1 MKASKKRG
9 FTIIELVI
17 VIAVIAILAAVLIP
31 TFANII
37 QKANVANDV
46 ALARNMN
53 TILIADEATNGR
65 STDMYDV
72 LIALEQGG
80 FKLENL
86 NPRADGNVFAWDKA
100 NNQIVYLEKGSAKPI
115 FQAKEI
121 GANKGDL
128 YITTRKAE
136 VFADYPGYSYY
147 FASDIKGDITLKGGS
162 CLDTGEFALDGNVYV
177 QTENDVEIH
186 GTIKDTITVDSP
198 SGKITNYS
206 VVGKK
211 VVIKNTAA
219 TSYHER
225 GHVAAMEIQNSL
237 TGKVVL
243 ENDAYVE
250 TLTNNNDKT
259 KGTVESKGYV
269 KAVDDN
275 SSDKTSV
282 TATQSGYVL
291 EIGTYDQLVNFRNK
305 VNAGASYSG
314 MTVKLTADIDIS
326 ERAWTPIGAA
336 YRDKVIAEKEKAKVF
351 QGTFDGQ
358 GHTITGLTN
367 TGFKISS
374 VFKGSNSTTPAGYS
388 EYVFGLFGSVY
399 NATIKDIVMA
409 KVNIDL
415 ACDEKEKVVGDSVG
429 AIVGFAAGDSNGVTI
444 NNCKVLS
451 GSVVGY
457 DAVAGIVGRSYSA
470 NTTISNC
477 ENAATVTAIRRASG
491 ILGFAS
497 LQKGATSVAITSCKN
512 SGNVKQTGTPT
523 TDPAGKGTEG
533 NYGYYMVAGLAIYQ
547 RGTSS
552 EKVIDI
558 KDSSNKGTVTLTVP
572 AGENKNKSNTVWYY

>member
-147 FASDIKGDITLKGGS
+147 FASDISGDITLDEGS
-162 CLDTGEFALDGNVYV
+162 CLDTGEFALNGNVSV
-177 QTENDVEIH
+177 VTKNDVEIH
-186 GTIKDTITVDSP
+186 GTINGTITVNSTN
-198 SGKITNYS
+198 GKITNYS
-206 VVGKK
+206 VVNN
-211 VVIKNTAA
+211 VVIVNTAS

-250 TLTNNNDKT
+250 KLTNNKT
-259 KGTVESKGYV
+259 NGTVENNGFV
-269 KAVDDN
+269 KEVAGTD
-275 SSDKTSV
+275 TSV
-282 TATQSGYVL
+282 PATGSEYVL

-326 ERAWTPIGAA
+326 ERAWTPIGAV
-336 YRDKVIAEKEKAKVF
+336 YRRDINAKSSVF

-358 GHTITGLTN
+358 GHKITGLTN

-374 VFKGSNSTTPAGYS
+374 VFSGGNDTTPEGYK

-409 KVNIDL
+409 NVNIDL

-429 AIVGFAAGDSNGVTI
+429 AIVGFAAGNKETGVTI
-444 NNCKVLS
+444 ENCEVLS
-451 GSVVGY
+451 GSIVGY
-457 DAVAGIVGRSYSA
+457 DAVAGIVGRSYSGKI
-470 NTTISNC
+470 TIENC
-477 ENAATVTAIRRASG
+477 KNAATVSAIRRACG
-491 ILGFAS
+491 ILGYTN
-497 LQKGATSVAITSCKN
+497 TSYIKDGGSAAIKNCTN
-512 SGNVKQTGTPT
+512 SGNVKQTCTPD
-523 TDPAGKGTEG
+523 TDPAGKE
-533 NYGYYMVAGLAIYQ
+533 NLSYYQVAGLAICGGKDSVEITITGSVNN
-547 RGTSS
+547 GTITLTANGKQNATVLYS
-552 EKVIDI
+552 EK
-558 KDSSNKGTVTLTVP
+558 K
-572 AGENKNKSNTVWYY
+572 

>member
-147 FASDIKGDITLKGGS
+147 FASDISGNITLDEGS
-162 CLDTGEFALDGNVYV
+162 CLDTGEFALNGDVSVKTNK
-177 QTENDVEIH
+177 DVEIQ
-186 GTIKDTITVDSP
+186 GTINGTITVDSA

-206 VVGKK
+206 VVEN
-211 VVIKNTAA
+211 VVIVNTAS

-225 GHVAAMEIQNSL
+225 GHVGAMEIKDSL
-237 TGKVVL
+237 KGKVVL

-250 TLTNNNDKT
+250 KLTNNKT
-259 KGTVESKGYV
+259 NGTVESTGYV
-269 KAVDDN
+269 KAVEGKD
-275 SSDKTSV
+275 TSV

-336 YRDKVIAEKEKAKVF
+336 YRDKINADAKVF

-358 GHTITGLTN
+358 KHKITGLTN

-399 NATIKDIVMA
+399 NATIKNIVMA
-409 KVNIDL
+409 NVNIDL

-429 AIVGFAAGDSNGVTI
+429 AIVGFAAGDNNGVTI
-444 NNCKVLS
+444 DNCKVLS
-451 GSVVGY
+451 GSIVGY
-457 DAVAGIVGRSYSA
+457 DAVAGIIGRTYSA
-470 NTTISNC
+470 NTTINKC

-497 LQKGATSVAITSCKN
+497 LPKGATSVAITDCKN

-523 TDPAGKGTEG
+523 TDPAGKGQEG

-547 RGTSS
+547 RTNSS
-552 EKVIDI
+552 DKVITI
-558 KDSSNKGTVTLTVP
+558 TGSTNTGTVTLTVP
-572 AGENKNKSNTVWYY
+572 AGEGKNKSDTVWYY

>member
-282 TATQSGYVL
+282 TATTGTGYAL

-314 MTVKLTADIDIS
+314 MTVNLTADIDIS

-336 YRDKVIAEKEKAKVF
+336 YRDKEGPNAIGPNAKVF

-358 GHTITGLTN
+358 KHKITGLTN

-399 NATIKDIVMA
+399 NATIKNIEMA
-409 KVNIDL
+409 NVNIDL
-415 ACDEKEKVVGDSVG
+415 GCDEKEKVVGDSVG
-429 AIVGFAAGDSNGVTI
+429 AIVGYAAGDERTGVTI
-444 NNCKVLS
+444 DSCKVLS
-451 GSVVGY
+451 GSIVGY
-457 DAVAGIVGRSYSA
+457 DAVAGIIGRTYSA
-470 NTTISNC
+470 KTTINKC
-477 ENAATVTAIRRASG
+477 ENAATVTAIRRACG

-497 LQKGATSVAITSCKN
+497 FPEANIVAITDCKN

-523 TDPAGKGTEG
+523 TDPAGKRAEG
-533 NYGYYMVAGLAIYQ
+533 DYGYYKVAGLAIYQ
-547 RGTSS
+547 AKS
-552 EKVIDI
+552 KIIDTTG
-558 KDSSNKGTVTLTVP
+558 SSNTGTVTLTVP
-572 AGENKNKSNTVWYY
+572 EEGKNKSDKVLYY

>member
-100 NNQIVYLEKGSAKPI
+100 NNQIVYLDKKNPDKPI

-121 GANKGDL
+121 GNNKGDL

-186 GTIKDTITVDSP
+186 GTIKDTITVDSA

-225 GHVAAMEIQNSL
+225 GHVAAMEIQNTL

-250 TLTNNNDKT
+250 TLTNNRT
-259 KGTVESKGYV
+259 SGTVESKGYV
-269 KAVDDN
+269 KAVDN
-275 SSDKTSV
+275 ASSDKTSV
-282 TATQSGYVL
+282 TATQTGYVL

-336 YRDKVIAEKEKAKVF
+336 YRNKIGADSSVF

-358 GHTITGLTN
+358 GHKITGLTN

-374 VFKGSNSTTPAGYS
+374 VFSGGNDTTPEGYK

-409 KVNIDL
+409 NVNIDL

-429 AIVGFAAGDSNGVTI
+429 AIVGFAAGNKETGVTI
-444 NNCKVLS
+444 ENCEVHS
-451 GSVVGY
+451 GSIVGY
-457 DAVAGIVGRSYSA
+457 DAVAGIVGRSYSGKI
-470 NTTISNC
+470 TIENC
-477 ENAATVTAIRRASG
+477 KNAATVSAIRRACG
-491 ILGFAS
+491 ILGYTN
-497 LQKGATSVAITSCKN
+497 TSYIKDGGSAAIKNCTN
-512 SGNVKQTGTPT
+512 SGNVKQTCTPD
-523 TDPAGKGTEG
+523 TDPAGKE
-533 NYGYYMVAGLAIYQ
+533 NLSYYQVAGLAICGGGDSVKITITGSVNN
-547 RGTSS
+547 GTITLTANGKQNATVLYS
-552 EKVIDI
+552 EK
-558 KDSSNKGTVTLTVP
+558 K
-572 AGENKNKSNTVWYY
+572 

>member
-100 NNQIVYLEKGSAKPI
+100 NNQIVYLEKGSTKPI

-121 GANKGDL
+121 GNNKGDL

-147 FASDIKGDITLKGGS
+147 FASDISGNITLDEGS
-162 CLDTGEFALDGNVYV
+162 CLDTGEFALNGNVSV
-177 QTENDVEIH
+177 VTKKDVEIH
-186 GTIKDTITVDSP
+186 GTINGTITVDSA

-206 VVGKK
+206 VVNN
-211 VVIKNTAA
+211 VVIVNTAS

-250 TLTNNNDKT
+250 KLTNNKT
-259 KGTVESKGYV
+259 NGTVENNGFV
-269 KAVDDN
+269 KEVAGTD
-275 SSDKTSV
+275 TSV
-282 TATQSGYVL
+282 PATGSEYVL

-314 MTVKLTADIDIS
+314 MTVNLTADIDIS

-336 YRDKVIAEKEKAKVF
+336 YRDKIDANAKVF

-358 GHTITGLTN
+358 HHTITGLTN

-374 VFKGSNSTTPAGYS
+374 VYSGRNDTTPHEYK

-399 NATIKDIVMA
+399 NATIKNIVMA
-409 KVNIDL
+409 NVNVDL

-429 AIVGFAAGDSNGVTI
+429 AIVGYAAGDEKTGVTI
-444 NNCKVLS
+444 DRCKVLS
-451 GSVVGY
+451 GSIVGY
-457 DAVAGIVGRSYSA
+457 DAVAGIVGRSYSVKI
-470 NTTISNC
+470 TISNC

-491 ILGFAS
+491 ILGFIS
-497 LQKGATSVAITSCKN
+497 KDTIDVKEVSITNCNN

-523 TDPAGKGTEG
+523 TDPADKTQKG
-533 NYGYYMVAGLAIYQ
+533 YGYYMVAGLAICVK
-547 RGTSS
+547 GTPTL
-552 EKVIDI
+552 KIDI
-558 KDSSNKGTVTLTVP
+558 AGSLNRGTVTLTVEKN
-572 AGENKNKSNTVWYY
+572 ENKSDLFLHIQ

>member
-100 NNQIVYLEKGSAKPI
+100 NNQIVYLEKGSTKPI

-147 FASDIKGDITLKGGS
+147 FASDISGNITLDEGS
-162 CLDTGEFALDGNVYV
+162 CLDTGEFALNGNVSV
-177 QTENDVEIH
+177 KTNKDVEIQ
-186 GTIKDTITVDSP
+186 GTINGTITVDSAN
-198 SGKITNYS
+198 GKITNYS
-206 VVGKK
+206 VVKN
-211 VVIKNTAA
+211 VVIVNTAV

-225 GHVAAMEIQNSL
+225 GHVEAMEIKDSL
-237 TGKVVL
+237 KGKVVL

-250 TLTNNNDKT
+250 KLTNNKT
-259 KGTVESKGYV
+259 TNGTVESTGYV
-269 KAVDDN
+269 KAVEGKD
-275 SSDKTSV
+275 TSV

-358 GHTITGLTN
+358 NHKITGLTN
-367 TGFKISS
+367 IGFKISS

-399 NATIKDIVMA
+399 NATIKNIVMA
-409 KVNIDL
+409 NVNIDL

-444 NNCKVLS
+444 DNCKVLS

-491 ILGFAS
+491 ILGFAR
-497 LQKGATSVAITSCKN
+497 QKDAKSVAITGCKN

-523 TDPAGKGTEG
+523 TDPADKTQTG
-533 NYGYYMVAGLAIYQ
+533 YGYYMVAGLAIYQ
-547 RGTSS
+547 RGNLS
-552 EKVIDI
+552 EKVITI
-558 KDSSNKGTVTLTVP
+558 TGSSNTGTVTLTVP
-572 AGENKNKSNTVWYY
+572 AGEGKNKSDTVWYY

>member
-100 NNQIVYLEKGSAKPI
+100 NNQIVYLDKKNPDKPI

-147 FASDIKGDITLKGGS
+147 FASDIEGNITLKKGS
-162 CLDTGEFALDGNVYV
+162 CLDTGEFALKGNVSV
-177 QTENDVEIH
+177 ETDNDVEIH
-186 GTIKDTITVDSP
+186 GTINGTITVNSA

-206 VVGKK
+206 VVEN
-211 VVIKNTAA
+211 VVIVNTAA

-225 GHVAAMEIQNSL
+225 GHVAAMEIKDSL
-237 TGKVVL
+237 AGKVVL

-250 TLTNNNDKT
+250 KLTNNKT
-259 KGTVESKGYV
+259 NGTVESKGYV
-269 KAVDDN
+269 KAVEGKD
-275 SSDKTSV
+275 TSV

-314 MTVKLTADIDIS
+314 MTVNLTADIDIS

-336 YRDKVIAEKEKAKVF
+336 YRKDIDANAKVF

-358 GHTITGLTN
+358 GHKITGLTN

-374 VFKGSNSTTPAGYS
+374 VFKGSNKTTPEGYS

-399 NATIKDIVMA
+399 NATIKNIVMA
-409 KVNIDL
+409 NVNVDL

-429 AIVGFAAGDSNGVTI
+429 AIVGFAAGDETTGVTI
-444 NNCKVLS
+444 DSCKVLS
-451 GSVVGY
+451 GSIVGY
-457 DAVAGIVGRSYSA
+457 DAVAGIIGRTYSA
-470 NTTISNC
+470 KTTINKC
-477 ENAATVTAIRRASG
+477 ENAATVTAIRRACG

-497 LQKGATSVAITSCKN
+497 FPEANIVAITDCKN

-523 TDPAGKGTEG
+523 TDPAEKGQEG
-533 NYGYYMVAGLAIYQ
+533 NYSYYKVAGLAIYQ
-547 RGTSS
+547 AKS
-552 EKVIDI
+552 KKIDTTG
-558 KDSSNKGTVTLTVP
+558 SSNTGTVTLTVP
-572 AGENKNKSNTVWYY
+572 EEGKNKSDTVLYY

>member
-147 FASDIKGDITLKGGS
+147 FASDISGDITLDEGS
-162 CLDTGEFALDGNVYV
+162 CLDTGEFALNGNVIV
-177 QTENDVEIH
+177 NTKKDVEIH
-186 GTIKDTITVDSP
+186 GTINGTITVDSE

-206 VVGKK
+206 VVKN

-250 TLTNNNDKT
+250 TLTNNNNKA
-259 KGTVESKGYV
+259 KGKVESTGYV
-269 KAVDDN
+269 KAVAAE
-275 SSDKTSV
+275 SSDDSV
-282 TATQSGYVL
+282 KVTETGYVL

-336 YRDKVIAEKEKAKVF
+336 YRDKIDANAKVF

-358 GHTITGLTN
+358 RHTITGLTN

-374 VFKGSNSTTPAGYS
+374 VYSGRNDTTPHEYK

-399 NATIKDIVMA
+399 NATIKNIVMA
-409 KVNIDL
+409 NVNIDL

-429 AIVGFAAGDSNGVTI
+429 AIVGYAAGDDNKGVTI
-444 NNCKVLS
+444 DHCEVLS
-451 GSVVGY
+451 GSIVGY
-457 DAVAGIVGRSYSA
+457 DAVAGIVGRSYSVKI
-470 NTTISNC
+470 TISNC

-491 ILGFAS
+491 ILGFIS
-497 LQKGATSVAITSCKN
+497 KDTIDVKEVSITNCKN

-523 TDPAGKGTEG
+523 TDPADKTQKG
-533 NYGYYMVAGLAIYQ
+533 YGYYMVAGLAICVK
-547 RGTSS
+547 GTPTL
-552 EKVIDI
+552 KIDI
-558 KDSSNKGTVTLTVP
+558 AGSLNRGTVTLTVEKN
-572 AGENKNKSNTVWYY
+572 ENKSDLFLHIQ

>member
-100 NNQIVYLEKGSAKPI
+100 NNQIVYLDKNSDKPI

-121 GANKGDL
+121 GNNKGDL

-147 FASDIKGDITLKGGS
+147 FASDISGDITLDEGS
-162 CLDTGEFALDGNVYV
+162 CLDTGEFALNGNVSV
-177 QTENDVEIH
+177 VTDKDVEIH
-186 GTIKDTITVDSP
+186 GTINGTITVNSTN
-198 SGKITNYS
+198 GKITNYS
-206 VVGKK
+206 VVKN
-211 VVIKNTAA
+211 VVIVNTAV

-225 GHVAAMEIQNSL
+225 GHVEAMEIQNSL

-250 TLTNNNDKT
+250 KLTNNKT
-259 KGTVESKGYV
+259 SGTVESKGYV
-269 KAVDDN
+269 KVVDDE
-275 SSDKTSV
+275 SSDKESV
-282 TATQSGYVL
+282 KPTTGNEYVM

-336 YRDKVIAEKEKAKVF
+336 YRDTTSPNFHVF
-351 QGTFDGQ
+351 QGTFDGN
-358 GHTITGLTN
+358 GHTISGLTN
-367 TGFKISS
+367 TGFKIASA
-374 VFKGSNSTTPAGYS
+374 FKGSNKTTPAGYG

-399 NATIKDIVMA
+399 NATIQNIVMA
-409 KVNIDL
+409 NVNIDL
-415 ACDEKEKVVGDSVG
+415 GCDEKEKVVGDSVG
-429 AIVGFAAGDSNGVTI
+429 AIVGFAAGDETTGVTI
-444 NNCKVLS
+444 ENCKVLS
-451 GSVVGY
+451 GSIVGY
-457 DAVAGIVGRSYSA
+457 DAVAGIIGRTYSA
-470 NTTISNC
+470 KTTISNC
-477 ENAATVTAIRRASG
+477 ENAATVTAIRRAGG
-491 ILGFAS
+491 ILGY
-497 LQKGATSVAITSCKN
+497 TSGGNGTRVTAITNCKN

-523 TDPAGKGTEG
+523 TDPADKTQTG
-533 NYGYYMVAGLAIYQ
+533 YGYYMVAGLAIYQ
-547 RGTSS
+547 RGNSPEINITG
-552 EKVIDI
+552 
-558 KDSSNKGTVTLTVP
+558 SSNTGTVTLTVS
-572 AGENKNKSNTVWYY
+572 ADKNKSDMVLYY

>member
-100 NNQIVYLEKGSAKPI
+100 NNQIVYLDKKNPDKPI

-121 GANKGDL
+121 GNNKGDL

-147 FASDIKGDITLKGGS
+147 FASDISGNITLDEGS
-162 CLDTGEFALDGNVYV
+162 CLDTGEFALNGNVSV
-177 QTENDVEIH
+177 KTNKDVEIQ
-186 GTIKDTITVDSP
+186 GTINGTITVDST

-206 VVGKK
+206 VVKN
-211 VVIKNTAA
+211 VVIVNTAS

-225 GHVAAMEIQNSL
+225 GHVEAMEIQNSL
-237 TGKVVL
+237 KGKVVL

-250 TLTNNNDKT
+250 TLTNNRT
-259 KGTVESKGYV
+259 SGTVESKGYV
-269 KAVDDN
+269 KAVDEK
-275 SSDKTSV
+275 SSDRTSV
-282 TATQSGYVL
+282 TATTGNKYAL

-336 YRDKVIAEKEKAKVF
+336 YRDKIDANAKVF

-358 GHTITGLTN
+358 GHKITGLTN

-374 VFKGSNSTTPAGYS
+374 VYSGKNDTTPHEYK

-399 NATIKDIVMA
+399 NATIKNIVMA
-409 KVNIDL
+409 NVNIDL

-429 AIVGFAAGDSNGVTI
+429 AIVGFAAGDKATGVTI
-444 NNCKVLS
+444 KNCDVLS
-451 GSVVGY
+451 GSIVGY
-457 DAVAGIVGRSYSA
+457 DAVAGIVGRSYSGK
-470 NTTISNC
+470 IMIENC
-477 ENAATVTAIRRASG
+477 KNAATVTAIRRASG
-491 ILGFAS
+491 ILGYTN
-497 LQKGATSVAITSCKN
+497 TSYIKDGGSAAITNCTN
-512 SGNVKQTGTPT
+512 SGNVKQTCTPD
-523 TDPAGKGTEG
+523 TDPAEKE
-533 NYGYYMVAGLAIYQ
+533 NLSYYQVAGLAIC
-547 RGTSS
+547 GG
-552 EKVIDI
+552 
-558 KDSSNKGTVTLTVP
+558 KDVVEITITGSVNKGTITLT
-572 AGENKNKSNTVWYY
+572 ANGKQNATVLYSEKK

>member
-100 NNQIVYLEKGSAKPI
+100 NNQIVYLDKKNPDKPI

-282 TATQSGYVL
+282 TATTGTGYAL

-314 MTVKLTADIDIS
+314 MTVNLTADIDIS
-326 ERAWTPIGAA
+326 ERAWTPIGVA
-336 YRDKVIAEKEKAKVF
+336 YRDKIDANAKVF

-374 VFKGSNSTTPAGYS
+374 VYSGRNDTTPHEYK

-399 NATIKDIVMA
+399 NATIKNIVMA
-409 KVNIDL
+409 NVNIDL

-429 AIVGFAAGDSNGVTI
+429 AIVGYAAGDSKGVTI
-444 NNCKVLS
+444 DNCKVLS
-451 GSVVGY
+451 GSIVGY
-457 DAVAGIVGRSYSA
+457 DAVAGIIGRTYSA

-477 ENAATVTAIRRASG
+477 ANAATVTAIRRASG

-497 LQKGATSVAITSCKN
+497 LQKGATSVAITGCKN

-523 TDPAGKGTEG
+523 TDPAEKGQEG

-547 RGTSS
+547 RGTSL
-552 EKVIDI
+552 EKVINI
-558 KDSSNKGTVTLTVP
+558 TGSSNTGTVTLTVP
-572 AGENKNKSNTVWYY
+572 AGEGKNKDNKVWYY

>member
-100 NNQIVYLEKGSAKPI
+100 NNQIVYLEKGSTKPI

-121 GANKGDL
+121 GDNKGDL

-147 FASDIKGDITLKGGS
+147 FASDISGNITLDEGS
-162 CLDTGEFALDGNVYV
+162 CLDTGEFALNGNVSV
-177 QTENDVEIH
+177 KTNKDVEIQ
-186 GTIKDTITVDSP
+186 GTINGTITVDSAN
-198 SGKITNYS
+198 GKITNYS
-206 VVGKK
+206 VVEN

-250 TLTNNNDKT
+250 KLTNNNDKA
-259 KGTVESKGYV
+259 KGTVESNGYV
-269 KAVDDN
+269 KAVAAE
-275 SSDKTSV
+275 SSDKDSV
-282 TATQSGYVL
+282 KVTETGYVL

-336 YRDKVIAEKEKAKVF
+336 YRDKIDANAKVF

-358 GHTITGLTN
+358 GHKITGLTN

-399 NATIKDIVMA
+399 NATIKNIVMA
-409 KVNIDL
+409 NVNIDL

-429 AIVGFAAGDSNGVTI
+429 AIVGFAAGDETTGATI
-444 NNCKVLS
+444 ENCKVLS
-451 GSVVGY
+451 GSIVGY
-457 DAVAGIVGRSYSA
+457 DAVAGIIGRTYSA
-470 NTTISNC
+470 KTTISNC
-477 ENAATVTAIRRASG
+477 ENAATVTAIRRAGG
-491 ILGFAS
+491 ILGFTS
-497 LQKGATSVAITSCKN
+497 GGKGTRVTAITNCKN

-523 TDPAGKGTEG
+523 TDPAGEG
-533 NYGYYMVAGLAIYQ
+533 GINYYMVAGLAICQ
-547 RGTSS
+547 KGNSP
-552 EKVIDI
+552 EIDI
-558 KDSSNKGTVTLTVP
+558 TGSTNTGTITLTVS
-572 AGENKNKSNTVWYY
+572 AGGKNKSDTVWYY

>member
-147 FASDIKGDITLKGGS
+147 FASDISGNITLDEGS
-162 CLDTGEFALDGNVYV
+162 CLDTGEFALNGNVSV
-177 QTENDVEIH
+177 VTNKDVEIH
-186 GTIKDTITVDSP
+186 GTINGTITVNST

-250 TLTNNNDKT
+250 TLTNNRT
-259 KGTVESKGYV
+259 SGTVESKGYV
-269 KAVDDN
+269 KAVAAE

-282 TATQSGYVL
+282 TATQTGYVL

-336 YRDKVIAEKEKAKVF
+336 YRNKIGADSSVF

-358 GHTITGLTN
+358 GHKITGLTN

-374 VFKGSNSTTPAGYS
+374 VFSGGNDTTPEGYK

-409 KVNIDL
+409 NVNIDL

-429 AIVGFAAGDSNGVTI
+429 AIVGFAAGDKETGVTI
-444 NNCKVLS
+444 ENCEVRS
-451 GSVVGY
+451 GSIVGY
-457 DAVAGIVGRSYSA
+457 DAVAGIVGRSYSGKI
-470 NTTISNC
+470 TIENC
-477 ENAATVTAIRRASG
+477 KNAATVSAIRRACG
-491 ILGFAS
+491 ILGYTN
-497 LQKGATSVAITSCKN
+497 TSYIKDGGSAAITNCTN
-512 SGNVKQTGTPT
+512 SGNVKQTCTPD
-523 TDPAGKGTEG
+523 TDPAGKE
-533 NYGYYMVAGLAIYQ
+533 NLSYYQVAGLAICGGKDAVEITITGSVNN
-547 RGTSS
+547 GTITLTANGKQDKTVLYS
-552 EKVIDI
+552 EK
-558 KDSSNKGTVTLTVP
+558 K
-572 AGENKNKSNTVWYY
+572 

>member
-100 NNQIVYLEKGSAKPI
+100 NNQIVYLDKKNPDKPI

-121 GANKGDL
+121 GNNKGDL

-147 FASDIKGDITLKGGS
+147 FASDISGNITLDEGS
-162 CLDTGEFALDGNVYV
+162 CLDTGEFALNGNVSV
-177 QTENDVEIH
+177 VTNKDVEIQ
-186 GTIKDTITVDSP
+186 GTINGTITVDST

-206 VVGKK
+206 VVEN

-250 TLTNNNDKT
+250 KLTNNRT
-259 KGTVESKGYV
+259 SGTVESKGYV
-269 KAVDDN
+269 KAVEGKD
-275 SSDKTSV
+275 TSV

-336 YRDKVIAEKEKAKVF
+336 YRDKIDANAKVF

-358 GHTITGLTN
+358 GHKITGLTN

-374 VFKGSNSTTPAGYS
+374 VYSGRNDTTPHEYK

-399 NATIKDIVMA
+399 NATIKNIVMA
-409 KVNIDL
+409 NVNVDL
-415 ACDEKEKVVGDSVG
+415 GCDEKEKVVGDSVG
-429 AIVGFAAGDSNGVTI
+429 AIVGFAAGTNVTI
-444 NNCKVLS
+444 DSCKVLS
-451 GSVVGY
+451 GSIVGY
-457 DAVAGIVGRSYSA
+457 DAVAGIIGRTYSA
-470 NTTISNC
+470 KTTISNC
-477 ENAATVTAIRRASG
+477 ENAATVTAIRRACG

-497 LQKGATSVAITSCKN
+497 ASKAKTVAITNCKN

-523 TDPAGKGTEG
+523 TDPAGKGQEG
-533 NYGYYMVAGLAIYQ
+533 NYGYYKVAGLAIYQ
-547 RGTSS
+547 AKS
-552 EKVIDI
+552 EKIDTTG
-558 KDSSNKGTVTLTVP
+558 SSNTGTVTLTVP
-572 AGENKNKSNTVWYY
+572 EEGKNKSDTVLYY

>member
-53 TILIADEATNGR
+53 TILIADEATNGK

-100 NNQIVYLEKGSAKPI
+100 NNQIVYLDKKNPDKPI

-186 GTIKDTITVDSP
+186 GTIKNTITVDST

-206 VVGKK
+206 VVNNK

-250 TLTNNNDKT
+250 KLTNNNDKT

-275 SSDKTSV
+275 SSDKESV
-282 TATQSGYVL
+282 KPTTGTGYAL

-326 ERAWTPIGAA
+326 ERAWTPIGAV
-336 YRDKVIAEKEKAKVF
+336 YRRDINAKSSVF

-358 GHTITGLTN
+358 GHKITGLTN

-374 VFKGSNSTTPAGYS
+374 VFSGGNDTTPEGYK

-409 KVNIDL
+409 NVNIDL

-429 AIVGFAAGDSNGVTI
+429 AIVGFAAGNKETGVTI
-444 NNCKVLS
+444 ENCEVLS
-451 GSVVGY
+451 GSIVGY
-457 DAVAGIVGRSYSA
+457 DAVAGIVGRSYSGKI
-470 NTTISNC
+470 TIENC
-477 ENAATVTAIRRASG
+477 KNAATVSAIRRACG
-491 ILGFAS
+491 ILGYTN
-497 LQKGATSVAITSCKN
+497 TSYIKDGGSAAIKKCTN
-512 SGNVKQTGTPT
+512 SGNVKQTCTPD
-523 TDPAGKGTEG
+523 TDPAGKE
-533 NYGYYMVAGLAIYQ
+533 NLSYYQVAGLAICGGKDAVEINITGSVNN
-547 RGTSS
+547 GTITLTANGKQDKTVLYS
-552 EKVIDI
+552 EK
-558 KDSSNKGTVTLTVP
+558 K
-572 AGENKNKSNTVWYY
+572 

>member
-100 NNQIVYLEKGSAKPI
+100 NNQIVYLDKKNPAKPI

-121 GANKGDL
+121 GNNKGDL
-128 YITTRKAE
+128 YITTRRAE

-147 FASDIKGDITLKGGS
+147 FASDISGEITLDEGS
-162 CLDTGEFALDGNVYV
+162 CLDTGEFALKGNVSV
-177 QTENDVEIH
+177 KTSKDVEIH
-186 GTIKDTITVDSP
+186 GTINGTITVNST

-206 VVGKK
+206 VVNS
-211 VVIKNTAA
+211 VVIENTAS

-225 GHVAAMEIQNSL
+225 GHVAAMEIKNSL
-237 TGKVVL
+237 KGKVVL

-250 TLTNNNDKT
+250 KLTNNKT
-259 KGTVESKGYV
+259 SGTVENNGFV
-269 KAVDDN
+269 KEVAGTD
-275 SSDKTSV
+275 TSV
-282 TATQSGYVL
+282 PATGSEYVL

-336 YRDKVIAEKEKAKVF
+336 HRDKIEAQTNVF

-358 GHTITGLTN
+358 GHKITGLTN

-374 VFKGSNSTTPAGYS
+374 VFKGSNSTTPEGYS

-399 NATIKDIVMA
+399 NATIKNIVMA
-409 KVNIDL
+409 NVNIDL
-415 ACDEKEKVVGDSVG
+415 GCDEKEKVVGDSVG
-429 AIVGFAAGDSNGVTI
+429 AIVGYAAGTNVTI
-444 NNCKVLS
+444 DSCKVLS
-451 GSVVGY
+451 GSIVGY
-457 DAVAGIVGRSYSA
+457 DAVAGIIGRTYSA
-470 NTTISNC
+470 KTTISNC
-477 ENAATVTAIRRASG
+477 ENAATVTAIRRACG

-497 LQKGATSVAITSCKN
+497 ASKAKTVAITNCKN

-523 TDPAGKGTEG
+523 TDPAGKGQEG
-533 NYGYYMVAGLAIYQ
+533 NYGYYKVAGLAIYQ
-547 RGTSS
+547 AKS
-552 EKVIDI
+552 EKIDTTG
-558 KDSSNKGTVTLTVP
+558 SSNTGTVTLTVP
-572 AGENKNKSNTVWYY
+572 EEGKNKSDTVLYY

>member
-100 NNQIVYLEKGSAKPI
+100 NNQIVYLEKGSTKPI

-121 GANKGDL
+121 GDNKGDL

-147 FASDIKGDITLKGGS
+147 FASDISGDITLDEGS
-162 CLDTGEFALDGNVYV
+162 CLDTGEFALNGNVSV
-177 QTENDVEIH
+177 VTKNDVEIH
-186 GTIKDTITVDSP
+186 GTINGTITVNSP

-206 VVGKK
+206 VVEN
-211 VVIKNTAA
+211 VVIENTAS

-250 TLTNNNDKT
+250 KLTNNKT
-259 KGTVESKGYV
+259 SGTVENNGFV
-269 KAVDDN
+269 KEVAGTD
-275 SSDKTSV
+275 TSV
-282 TATQSGYVL
+282 PATGSEYVL

-336 YRDKVIAEKEKAKVF
+336 HRDKIEAQTNVF

-358 GHTITGLTN
+358 GHKITGLTN

-374 VFKGSNSTTPAGYS
+374 VFKGSNSTTPEGYS

-399 NATIKDIVMA
+399 NATIKNIVMA
-409 KVNIDL
+409 NVNIDL
-415 ACDEKEKVVGDSVG
+415 GCDEKEKVVGDSVG
-429 AIVGFAAGDSNGVTI
+429 AIVGYAAGTNVTI
-444 NNCKVLS
+444 DSCKVLS
-451 GSVVGY
+451 GSIVGY
-457 DAVAGIVGRSYSA
+457 DAVAGIIGRTYSA
-470 NTTISNC
+470 KTTVSNC
-477 ENAATVTAIRRASG
+477 ENAATVTAIRRACG

-497 LQKGATSVAITSCKN
+497 ASKAKTVAITNCKN

-523 TDPAGKGTEG
+523 TDPAGKRAEG
-533 NYGYYMVAGLAIYQ
+533 DYGYYKVAGLAIYQ
-547 RGTSS
+547 AKS
-552 EKVIDI
+552 EKIDTTG
-558 KDSSNKGTVTLTVP
+558 SSNTGTVTLTVP
-572 AGENKNKSNTVWYY
+572 EEGKNKSDTVLCY

>member
-100 NNQIVYLEKGSAKPI
+100 NNQIVYLDKKNPDKPI

-121 GANKGDL
+121 GNNKGDL

-147 FASDIKGDITLKGGS
+147 FASDISGNITLDEGS
-162 CLDTGEFALDGNVYV
+162 CLDTGEFALNGNVIV
-177 QTENDVEIH
+177 NTKKDVEIH
-186 GTIKDTITVDSP
+186 GTINGTITVDSE

-206 VVGKK
+206 VVKN

-225 GHVAAMEIQNSL
+225 GHVEAMEIKDSL
-237 TGKVVL
+237 KGKVVL

-250 TLTNNNDKT
+250 KLTNNKT
-259 KGTVESKGYV
+259 NGTVENNGFV
-269 KAVDDN
+269 KEVAGTD
-275 SSDKTSV
+275 TSV
-282 TATQSGYVL
+282 PATGSEYVL

-336 YRDKVIAEKEKAKVF
+336 HRDKIEAQTNVF

-358 GHTITGLTN
+358 GHKITGLTN

-374 VFKGSNSTTPAGYS
+374 VFKGSNKTTPEGYS

-399 NATIKDIVMA
+399 NATIKNIVMA
-409 KVNIDL
+409 NVNIDL
-415 ACDEKEKVVGDSVG
+415 GCDEKEKVVGDSVG
-429 AIVGFAAGDSNGVTI
+429 AIVGYAAGTNVTI
-444 NNCKVLS
+444 DSCKVLS
-451 GSVVGY
+451 GSIVGY
-457 DAVAGIVGRSYSA
+457 DAVAGIIGRTYSA
-470 NTTISNC
+470 KTTINKC
-477 ENAATVTAIRRASG
+477 ENAATVTAIRRAGG
-491 ILGFAS
+491 ILGFTS
-497 LQKGATSVAITSCKN
+497 GGKGTRVTAITNCKN

-523 TDPAGKGTEG
+523 TDPAGEG
-533 NYGYYMVAGLAIYQ
+533 GINYYMVAGLAICQ
-547 RGTSS
+547 KGNSP
-552 EKVIDI
+552 EIDI
-558 KDSSNKGTVTLTVP
+558 TGSTNTGTITLTVS
-572 AGENKNKSNTVWYY
+572 AGEGKNKSDTVWYY

>member
-100 NNQIVYLEKGSAKPI
+100 NNQIVYLEKGSTKPI

-147 FASDIKGDITLKGGS
+147 FASDISGDITLDEGS
-162 CLDTGEFALDGNVYV
+162 CLDTGEFALNGNVIV
-177 QTENDVEIH
+177 NTKKDVEIH
-186 GTIKDTITVDSP
+186 GTINGTITVDSE

-206 VVGKK
+206 VVKN

-225 GHVAAMEIQNSL
+225 GHVEAMEIKDSL
-237 TGKVVL
+237 KGKVVL

-250 TLTNNNDKT
+250 KLTNNKT
-259 KGTVESKGYV
+259 NGTVENNGFV
-269 KAVDDN
+269 KEVAGTD
-275 SSDKTSV
+275 TSV
-282 TATQSGYVL
+282 PATGSEYVL

-336 YRDKVIAEKEKAKVF
+336 HRDKIEAQTNVF

-358 GHTITGLTN
+358 GHKITGLTN

-374 VFKGSNSTTPAGYS
+374 VFKGSNKTTPEGYS

-399 NATIKDIVMA
+399 NATIKNIVMA
-409 KVNIDL
+409 NVNIDL
-415 ACDEKEKVVGDSVG
+415 GCDEKEKVVGDSVG
-429 AIVGFAAGDSNGVTI
+429 AIVGYAAGTNVTI
-444 NNCKVLS
+444 DSCKVLS
-451 GSVVGY
+451 GSIVGY
-457 DAVAGIVGRSYSA
+457 DAVAGIIGRTYSA
-470 NTTISNC
+470 KTTVSNC
-477 ENAATVTAIRRASG
+477 ENAATVTAIRRAGG
-491 ILGFAS
+491 ILGFTS
-497 LQKGATSVAITSCKN
+497 GGKGTRVTAITNCKN

-523 TDPAGKGTEG
+523 TDPAGEG
-533 NYGYYMVAGLAIYQ
+533 GINYYMVAGLAICQ
-547 RGTSS
+547 KGNSP
-552 EKVIDI
+552 EIDI
-558 KDSSNKGTVTLTVP
+558 TGSSNTGTVTLTVP
-572 AGENKNKSNTVWYY
+572 AGEGKNKSDTVWYY

>member
-121 GANKGDL
+121 GNNKGDL

-147 FASDIKGDITLKGGS
+147 FASDISGNITLDEGS
-162 CLDTGEFALDGNVYV
+162 CLDTGEFALNGDVSV
-177 QTENDVEIH
+177 VTKNDVEIH
-186 GTIKDTITVDSP
+186 GTINGTITVNSE

-206 VVGKK
+206 VVKN
-211 VVIKNTAA
+211 VVIKNTAP

-225 GHVAAMEIQNSL
+225 GHVVEAMEIQNSL

-243 ENDAYVE
+243 ENDAYVDK
-250 TLTNNNDKT
+250 LTNNKT
-259 KGTVESKGYV
+259 SGKGTVENKGYV
-269 KAVDDN
+269 KAVDG
-275 SSDKTSV
+275 SDTETVKPT
-282 TATQSGYVL
+282 TGNEYVL

-336 YRDKVIAEKEKAKVF
+336 YRDKIDANAKVF

-358 GHTITGLTN
+358 RHTITGLTN

-374 VFKGSNSTTPAGYS
+374 VYSGKNDTTPHEYK

-399 NATIKDIVMA
+399 NATIENIVMA
-409 KVNIDL
+409 NVNIDL

-429 AIVGFAAGDSNGVTI
+429 AILGYAAGDQVTI
-444 NNCKVLS
+444 EGCKVIS
-451 GSVVGY
+451 GSIVGY
-457 DAVAGIVGRSYSA
+457 DAVAGIVGRSYSVKI
-470 NTTISNC
+470 TISNC

-491 ILGFAS
+491 ILGFIS
-497 LQKGATSVAITSCKN
+497 KDTIDVKEVSITNCKN
-512 SGNVKQTGTPT
+512 SGNVKQTGTPD
-523 TDPAGKGTEG
+523 TDPAGKGG
-533 NYGYYMVAGLAIYQ
+533 IAYYMVAGLAICVK
-547 RGTSS
+547 GTPTL
-552 EKVIDI
+552 KIDI
-558 KDSSNKGTVTLTVP
+558 ADSLNTGTVTLTVEKN
-572 AGENKNKSNTVWYY
+572 ENKSDQFLHIQ

>member
-121 GANKGDL
+121 GNNKGDL

-147 FASDIKGDITLKGGS
+147 FASDISGDITLDEGS
-162 CLDTGEFALDGNVYV
+162 CLDTGEFALNGNVSV
-177 QTENDVEIH
+177 KTNKDVEIH
-186 GTIKDTITVDSP
+186 GTINGTITVNSE

-206 VVGKK
+206 VVNN
-211 VVIKNTAA
+211 VVIVNTAP

-225 GHVAAMEIQNSL
+225 GHVGAMEIKDSL
-237 TGKVVL
+237 KGKVVL

-250 TLTNNNDKT
+250 KLTNNKT
-259 KGTVESKGYV
+259 NGTVESTGYV
-269 KAVDDN
+269 KAVEGKD
-275 SSDKTSV
+275 TSV

-336 YRDKVIAEKEKAKVF
+336 YRDKIDANAKVF

-358 GHTITGLTN
+358 GHKITGLTN

-374 VFKGSNSTTPAGYS
+374 VYSGRNDTTPHEYK

-399 NATIKDIVMA
+399 NATIKNIVMA
-409 KVNIDL
+409 NVNIDL

-429 AIVGFAAGDSNGVTI
+429 AIVGFAAGDETTGVTI
-444 NNCKVLS
+444 ENCKVLS
-451 GSVVGY
+451 GSIVGY
-457 DAVAGIVGRSYSA
+457 DAVAGIIGRTYSA
-470 NTTISNC
+470 KTTISNC

-491 ILGFAS
+491 ILGFTS
-497 LQKGATSVAITSCKN
+497 GGKGTRVTAITNCKN
-512 SGNVKQTGTPT
+512 SGNVKQTGTPD
-523 TDPAGKGTEG
+523 TDPAGKGG
-533 NYGYYMVAGLAIYQ
+533 INYYIVAGLAIYQ
-547 RGTSS
+547 KGNSP
-552 EKVIDI
+552 EIDI
-558 KDSSNKGTVTLTVP
+558 TGSSNTGTVTLTVP
-572 AGENKNKSNTVWYY
+572 AGEGKNKSDTVWYY

>member
-100 NNQIVYLEKGSAKPI
+100 NNQIVYLDKKNPDKPI

-121 GANKGDL
+121 GDNKGDL

-147 FASDIKGDITLKGGS
+147 FASDISGNITLDEGS
-162 CLDTGEFALDGNVYV
+162 CLDTGEFALNGDVSVKTNK
-177 QTENDVEIH
+177 DVEIQ
-186 GTIKDTITVDSP
+186 GTINGTITVDSA

-206 VVGKK
+206 VVNN
-211 VVIKNTAA
+211 VVIVNTAA

-250 TLTNNNDKT
+250 KLTNNKT
-259 KGTVESKGYV
+259 NGTVESKGYV
-269 KAVDDN
+269 KAVAAE
-275 SSDKTSV
+275 SSDKESV
-282 TATQSGYVL
+282 KPTTENKYAL

-336 YRDKVIAEKEKAKVF
+336 YRDKIDANAKVF

-358 GHTITGLTN
+358 GHKITGLTN

-374 VFKGSNSTTPAGYS
+374 VYSGRNDTTPHEYK

-399 NATIKDIVMA
+399 NATIKNIVMA
-409 KVNIDL
+409 NVNIDL

-429 AIVGFAAGDSNGVTI
+429 AIVGFAAGDETTGVTI
-444 NNCKVLS
+444 ENCKVLS
-451 GSVVGY
+451 GSIVGY
-457 DAVAGIVGRSYSA
+457 DAVAGIIGRTYSA
-470 NTTISNC
+470 KTTISNC

-491 ILGFAS
+491 ILGFTS
-497 LQKGATSVAITSCKN
+497 GGKGTRVTAITNCKN
-512 SGNVKQTGTPT
+512 SGNVKQTGTPD
-523 TDPAGKGTEG
+523 TDPAGKGG
-533 NYGYYMVAGLAIYQ
+533 INYYIVAGLAIYQ
-547 RGTSS
+547 KGNSP
-552 EKVIDI
+552 EIDI
-558 KDSSNKGTVTLTVP
+558 TGSSNTGTVTLTVP
-572 AGENKNKSNTVWYY
+572 AGEGKNKSDTVWYY

>member
-100 NNQIVYLEKGSAKPI
+100 NNQIVYLDKNNLDKPI

-121 GANKGDL
+121 GDNKGDL

-147 FASDIKGDITLKGGS
+147 FASNIEGNITLKEGS
-162 CLDTGEFALDGNVYV
+162 CLDTGEFALTGNVSV
-177 QTENDVEIH
+177 VTKKDVEIH
-186 GTIKDTITVDSP
+186 GTINGTITVDST

-206 VVGKK
+206 VVKN
-211 VVIKNTAA
+211 VVIVNTAP

-225 GHVAAMEIQNSL
+225 GHVVEAMEIQNSL

-243 ENDAYVE
+243 ENDAYVDK
-250 TLTNNNDKT
+250 LTNNKT
-259 KGTVESKGYV
+259 SGKGTVENKGYV
-269 KAVDDN
+269 KAVDG
-275 SSDKTSV
+275 SDKETV
-282 TATQSGYVL
+282 KPTTGTGYVL

-326 ERAWTPIGAA
+326 ERAWTPIGAV
-336 YRDKVIAEKEKAKVF
+336 YRRDINAKSSVF

-358 GHTITGLTN
+358 GHKITGLTN

-374 VFKGSNSTTPAGYS
+374 VFSGGNDTTPEGYK

-409 KVNIDL
+409 NVNVDL

-429 AIVGFAAGDSNGVTI
+429 AILGYAAGDQVTI
-444 NNCKVLS
+444 EGCEVIS
-451 GSVVGY
+451 GSIVGY
-457 DAVAGIVGRSYSA
+457 DAVAGIVGRSYSVKI
-470 NTTISNC
+470 TISNC

-491 ILGFAS
+491 ILGFIS
-497 LQKGATSVAITSCKN
+497 KDTIDVKEVSITNCKN
-512 SGNVKQTGTPT
+512 SGNVKQTGTPD
-523 TDPAGKGTEG
+523 TDPAGKGG
-533 NYGYYMVAGLAIYQ
+533 IAYYMVAGLAICVK
-547 RGTSS
+547 GTPTL
-552 EKVIDI
+552 KIDI
-558 KDSSNKGTVTLTVP
+558 AGSLNKGTVTLTVEKN
-572 AGENKNKSNTVWYY
+572 ENKSDQFLHIQ

>member
-147 FASDIKGDITLKGGS
+147 FASDISGNITLDEGS
-162 CLDTGEFALDGNVYV
+162 CLDTGEFALNGNVSV
-177 QTENDVEIH
+177 KTNKDVEIQ
-186 GTIKDTITVDSP
+186 GTINGTITVDSAN
-198 SGKITNYS
+198 GKITNYS
-206 VVGKK
+206 VVNN
-211 VVIKNTAA
+211 VVIVNTAS

-225 GHVAAMEIQNSL
+225 GHVAAMEIKDSL

-250 TLTNNNDKT
+250 KLTNNKT
-259 KGTVESKGYV
+259 SGTVESNKGYV
-269 KAVDDN
+269 KEVVGKDT
-275 SSDKTSV
+275 TSV
-282 TATQSGYVL
+282 KPTTGTGYVL

-326 ERAWTPIGAA
+326 ERAWTPIGAV
-336 YRDKVIAEKEKAKVF
+336 YRKYVVDESAKVF

-358 GHTITGLTN
+358 GHKITGLTN

-374 VFKGSNSTTPAGYS
+374 VYSGSNDTTPHEYK

-399 NATIKDIVMA
+399 NASIKNIVMA
-409 KVNIDL
+409 NVNIDL

-429 AIVGFAAGDSNGVTI
+429 AILGFAAGDKATGVTI
-444 NNCKVLS
+444 ENCDVLS
-451 GSVVGY
+451 GSIVGY
-457 DAVAGIVGRSYSA
+457 DAVAGIVGRSYSGKI
-470 NTTISNC
+470 TIENC
-477 ENAATVTAIRRASG
+477 KNAATVTAIRRASG
-491 ILGFAS
+491 ILGYTN
-497 LQKGATSVAITSCKN
+497 TSYIKDGGSAAIKKCTN
-512 SGNVKQTGTPT
+512 SGNVKQTCTPD
-523 TDPAGKGTEG
+523 TDPAKKE
-533 NYGYYMVAGLAIYQ
+533 NLSYYQVAGLAICGGKGAVEITITGSVNN
-547 RGTSS
+547 GTITLTANGKQNATVLYS
-552 EKVIDI
+552 EK
-558 KDSSNKGTVTLTVP
+558 N
-572 AGENKNKSNTVWYY
+572 

>member
-100 NNQIVYLEKGSAKPI
+100 NNQIVYLDKKNPDKPI

-121 GANKGDL
+121 GNNKGDL

-147 FASDIKGDITLKGGS
+147 FASDISGNITLDEGS
-162 CLDTGEFALDGNVYV
+162 CLDTGEFALNGNVSV
-177 QTENDVEIH
+177 KTNKDVEIH
-186 GTIKDTITVDSP
+186 GTINGTITVNSA

-206 VVGKK
+206 VVKN
-211 VVIKNTAA
+211 VVIENTAA

-225 GHVAAMEIQNSL
+225 GHVEAMKIQNSL

-250 TLTNNNDKT
+250 TLTNNNDKA
-259 KGTVESKGYV
+259 KGKVESKGYV
-269 KAVDDN
+269 KAVAAE
-275 SSDKTSV
+275 SSDDSV
-282 TATQSGYVL
+282 KVTETGYAL

-336 YRDKVIAEKEKAKVF
+336 YRDKIDANAKVF

-358 GHTITGLTN
+358 NHKITGLTN

-374 VFKGSNSTTPAGYS
+374 AFKGSNSTTPAGYG

-399 NATIKDIVMA
+399 NATIKNIVMA
-409 KVNIDL
+409 NVNVDL
-415 ACDEKEKVVGDSVG
+415 GCDEKEKVVGDSVG
-429 AIVGFAAGDSNGVTI
+429 AIVGFAAGDNDKGVTI
-444 NNCKVLS
+444 DNCKVLS
-451 GSVVGY
+451 GSIVGY
-457 DAVAGIVGRSYSA
+457 DAVAGIIGRTYSA
-470 NTTISNC
+470 KTTISNC
-477 ENAATVTAIRRASG
+477 ENAATVTAIRRACG
-491 ILGFAS
+491 ILGFARFS
-497 LQKGATSVAITSCKN
+497 DAKDVAITDCKN

-523 TDPAGKGTEG
+523 TDPAGKGQEG

-547 RGTSS
+547 SGNSGKEIT
-552 EKVIDI
+552 ITG
-558 KDSSNKGTVTLTVP
+558 SSNTGTVTLTVP
-572 AGENKNKSNTVWYY
+572 AGEGKNKSDTVWYY

>member
-100 NNQIVYLEKGSAKPI
+100 NNQIVYLEKGSTKPI

-147 FASDIKGDITLKGGS
+147 FASDISGNITLDEGS
-162 CLDTGEFALDGNVYV
+162 CLDTGEFALNGNVSV
-177 QTENDVEIH
+177 KTNKDVEIH
-186 GTIKDTITVDSP
+186 GTINGTITVDSP

-206 VVGKK
+206 VVKN
-211 VVIKNTAA
+211 VVIVNTAS

-225 GHVAAMEIQNSL
+225 GHVEAMEIKNSL
-237 TGKVVL
+237 KGKVVL

-250 TLTNNNDKT
+250 KLTNNRTN
-259 KGTVESKGYV
+259 GTVESNGYV
-269 KAVDDN
+269 KAVAAE
-275 SSDKTSV
+275 SSDTTSV
-282 TATQSGYVL
+282 KPTTENKYAL

-336 YRDKVIAEKEKAKVF
+336 YRDKIDANAKVF

-358 GHTITGLTN
+358 RHTITGLTN

-374 VFKGSNSTTPAGYS
+374 VYSGRNDTTPHEYK

-409 KVNIDL
+409 NVNVDL

-429 AIVGFAAGDSNGVTI
+429 AIVGYAAGDEKTGVTI
-444 NNCKVLS
+444 DSCKVLS
-451 GSVVGY
+451 GSIVGY
-457 DAVAGIVGRSYSA
+457 DAVAGIVGRSYSVKI
-470 NTTISNC
+470 TISNC

-491 ILGFAS
+491 ILGFIS
-497 LQKGATSVAITSCKN
+497 KDTIDVKEVSITNCKN

-523 TDPAGKGTEG
+523 TDPADKTQKG
-533 NYGYYMVAGLAIYQ
+533 YGYYMVAGLAICVK
-547 RGTSS
+547 GTSTL
-552 EKVIDI
+552 KIDI
-558 KDSSNKGTVTLTVP
+558 ADSLNTGTVTLTVEKN
-572 AGENKNKSNTVWYY
+572 ENKSDQFLHIQ

>member
-100 NNQIVYLEKGSAKPI
+100 NNQIVYLDKKNPDKPI

-121 GANKGDL
+121 GNNKGDL

-147 FASDIKGDITLKGGS
+147 FASDISGNITLDEGS
-162 CLDTGEFALDGNVYV
+162 CLDTGEFALNGDVSV
-177 QTENDVEIH
+177 VTKNDVEIH
-186 GTIKDTITVDSP
+186 GTINGTITVDST

-250 TLTNNNDKT
+250 TLTNN
-259 KGTVESKGYV
+259 GTNGKVESKGYV

-275 SSDKTSV
+275 SSDKESV
-282 TATQSGYVL
+282 KPTTGNEYVM

-336 YRDKVIAEKEKAKVF
+336 YRDKIDANAKVF

-358 GHTITGLTN
+358 NHKITGLTN

-374 VFKGSNSTTPAGYS
+374 VYSGKNDTTPHEYK

-399 NATIKDIVMA
+399 NATIKNIVMA
-409 KVNIDL
+409 NVNIDL

-429 AIVGFAAGDSNGVTI
+429 AIVGFAAGDETTGVTI
-444 NNCKVLS
+444 ENCKVLS
-451 GSVVGY
+451 GSIVGY
-457 DAVAGIVGRSYSA
+457 DAVAGIIGRTYSA
-470 NTTISNC
+470 KTTISYC

-491 ILGFAS
+491 ILGFTS
-497 LQKGATSVAITSCKN
+497 GGKGTRVTAITNCKN
-512 SGNVKQTGTPT
+512 SGNVKQTGTPD
-523 TDPAGKGTEG
+523 TDPAGKGG
-533 NYGYYMVAGLAIYQ
+533 INYYIVAGLAIYQ
-547 RGTSS
+547 KGNSP
-552 EKVIDI
+552 EIDI
-558 KDSSNKGTVTLTVP
+558 TGSSNTGTVTLTVP
-572 AGENKNKSNTVWYY
+572 AGEGKNKSDTVWYY

>member
-100 NNQIVYLEKGSAKPI
+100 NNQIVYLDKNSDKPI

-121 GANKGDL
+121 GDNKGDL

-147 FASDIKGDITLKGGS
+147 FASDISGNITLDEGS
-162 CLDTGEFALDGNVYV
+162 CLDTGEFALNGNVSV
-177 QTENDVEIH
+177 KTNKDVEIQ
-186 GTIKDTITVDSP
+186 GTINGTITVNST

-206 VVGKK
+206 VVEN
-211 VVIKNTAA
+211 VVIENTAS

-225 GHVAAMEIQNSL
+225 GHVAAMEIKNSL

-250 TLTNNNDKT
+250 KLTNNRT
-259 KGTVESKGYV
+259 SGTVESKGYV
-269 KAVDDN
+269 KAVAAE
-275 SSDKTSV
+275 SSDKDSV
-282 TATQSGYVL
+282 KVTETGYAL

-336 YRDKVIAEKEKAKVF
+336 YRDKIDANAKVF

-358 GHTITGLTN
+358 GHKITGLTN
-367 TGFKISS
+367 TGFMISS

-399 NATIKDIVMA
+399 NATIKNIVMA
-409 KVNIDL
+409 NVNVDL

-429 AIVGFAAGDSNGVTI
+429 AIVGFAAGDETTGVTI
-444 NNCKVLS
+444 ENCKVLS
-451 GSVVGY
+451 GSIVGY
-457 DAVAGIVGRSYSA
+457 DAVAGIIGRTYSA
-470 NTTISNC
+470 KTTISNC
-477 ENAATVTAIRRASG
+477 ENAATVTAIRRACG

-497 LQKGATSVAITSCKN
+497 ASKAKTVAITNCKN

-523 TDPAGKGTEG
+523 TDPAGKGQEG
-533 NYGYYMVAGLAIYQ
+533 NYGYYKVAGLAIYQ
-547 RGTSS
+547 AKS
-552 EKVIDI
+552 EKIDTTG
-558 KDSSNKGTVTLTVP
+558 SSNTGTVTLTVP
-572 AGENKNKSNTVWYY
+572 EEGKNKSDTVLYY

>member
-100 NNQIVYLEKGSAKPI
+100 NNQIVYLDKKNPEKPI

-147 FASDIKGDITLKGGS
+147 FASDISGNITLDEGS
-162 CLDTGEFALDGNVYV
+162 CLDTGEFALNGNVSV
-177 QTENDVEIH
+177 KTNKDVEIQ
-186 GTIKDTITVDSP
+186 GTINGTITVDSAN
-198 SGKITNYS
+198 GKITNYS
-206 VVGKK
+206 VVKN
-211 VVIKNTAA
+211 VVIVNTAP

-225 GHVAAMEIQNSL
+225 GHVVEAMEIKDSL

-243 ENDAYVE
+243 ENDAYVDK
-250 TLTNNNDKT
+250 LTNNKT
-259 KGTVESKGYV
+259 SGKGTVENKGYV
-269 KAVDDN
+269 KAVDG
-275 SSDKTSV
+275 SDTETVKPT
-282 TATQSGYVL
+282 TEAGYVL

-336 YRDKVIAEKEKAKVF
+336 YRDTTSPNFHVF
-351 QGTFDGQ
+351 QGTFDGNR
-358 GHTITGLTN
+358 HTISGLTN
-367 TGFKISS
+367 TGFKIASA
-374 VFKGSNSTTPAGYS
+374 FKGSNKTTPAGYG

-399 NATIKDIVMA
+399 NATIENIVMA
-409 KVNIDL
+409 NVNIDL

-429 AIVGFAAGDSNGVTI
+429 AIVGFAAGDKATTGVTI
-444 NNCKVLS
+444 KNCDVLS
-451 GSVVGY
+451 GSIVGY
-457 DAVAGIVGRSYSA
+457 DAVAGIVGRSYSGKI
-470 NTTISNC
+470 TIENC
-477 ENAATVTAIRRASG
+477 KNAATVTAIRRAGG
-491 ILGFAS
+491 ILGYTN
-497 LQKGATSVAITSCKN
+497 TSYIKDGGSAAITNCTN
-512 SGNVKQTGTPT
+512 SGNVKQTCTPD
-523 TDPAGKGTEG
+523 TDPAGKE
-533 NYGYYMVAGLAIYQ
+533 NLSYYQVAGLAICGGKDAVKITITGSVNN
-547 RGTSS
+547 GTITLTANGKQDKTVLYS
-552 EKVIDI
+552 EK
-558 KDSSNKGTVTLTVP
+558 K
-572 AGENKNKSNTVWYY
+572 

>member
-1 MKASKKRG
+1 MKASKKRV

-100 NNQIVYLEKGSAKPI
+100 NNQIVYLEKGSTKPI

-121 GANKGDL
+121 GNNKGDL

-147 FASDIKGDITLKGGS
+147 FASDISGNITLDEGS
-162 CLDTGEFALDGNVYV
+162 CLDTGEFALTGDVSVKTNK
-177 QTENDVEIH
+177 DVEIH
-186 GTIKDTITVDSP
+186 GTINGTITVNSA

-206 VVGKK
+206 VVKN
-211 VVIKNTAA
+211 VVIENTAA

-225 GHVAAMEIQNSL
+225 GHVEAMKIQNSL

-250 TLTNNNDKT
+250 KLTNNRTN
-259 KGTVESKGYV
+259 GTVESNGYV
-269 KAVDDN
+269 KAVAAE
-275 SSDKTSV
+275 SSDTTSV
-282 TATQSGYVL
+282 KPTTENKYAL

-336 YRDKVIAEKEKAKVF
+336 YRDKIDANAKVF

-358 GHTITGLTN
+358 NHKITGLTN

-374 VFKGSNSTTPAGYS
+374 VYSGKNDTTPHEYK

-399 NATIKDIVMA
+399 NATIKNIVMA
-409 KVNIDL
+409 NVNIDL

-429 AIVGFAAGDSNGVTI
+429 AIVGFAAGDETTGVTI
-444 NNCKVLS
+444 ENCKVLS
-451 GSVVGY
+451 GSIVGY
-457 DAVAGIVGRSYSA
+457 DAVAGIIGRTYSA
-470 NTTISNC
+470 KTTISNC

-491 ILGFAS
+491 ILGFTS
-497 LQKGATSVAITSCKN
+497 GGKGTRVTAITNCKN
-512 SGNVKQTGTPT
+512 SGNVKQTGTPD
-523 TDPAGKGTEG
+523 TDPAGKGG
-533 NYGYYMVAGLAIYQ
+533 INYYIVAGLAIYQ
-547 RGTSS
+547 KGNSP
-552 EKVIDI
+552 EIDI
-558 KDSSNKGTVTLTVP
+558 TGSSNTGTVTLTVP
-572 AGENKNKSNTVWYY
+572 AGEGKNKSDTVWYY

>member
-147 FASDIKGDITLKGGS
+147 FASDISGDITLDEGS
-162 CLDTGEFALDGNVYV
+162 CLDTGEFALNGNVIV
-177 QTENDVEIH
+177 NTKKDVEIH
-186 GTIKDTITVDSP
+186 GTINGTITVDSE

-206 VVGKK
+206 VVKN

-250 TLTNNNDKT
+250 KLTNNKT
-259 KGTVESKGYV
+259 NGTVENNGFV
-269 KAVDDN
+269 KEVAGTD
-275 SSDKTSV
+275 TSV
-282 TATQSGYVL
+282 PATGSEYVL

-326 ERAWTPIGAA
+326 ERAWTPIGAV
-336 YRDKVIAEKEKAKVF
+336 YRRDINAKSSVF

-358 GHTITGLTN
+358 GHKITGLTN

-374 VFKGSNSTTPAGYS
+374 VFSGGNDTTPEGYK

-409 KVNIDL
+409 NVNIDL

-429 AIVGFAAGDSNGVTI
+429 AIVGFAAGNKETGVTI
-444 NNCKVLS
+444 ENCEVLS
-451 GSVVGY
+451 GSIVGY
-457 DAVAGIVGRSYSA
+457 DAVAGIVGRSYSGKI
-470 NTTISNC
+470 TIENC
-477 ENAATVTAIRRASG
+477 KNAATVSAIRRACG
-491 ILGFAS
+491 ILGYTN
-497 LQKGATSVAITSCKN
+497 TSYIKDGGSAAIKNCTN
-512 SGNVKQTGTPT
+512 SGNVKQTCTPD
-523 TDPAGKGTEG
+523 TDPAGKE
-533 NYGYYMVAGLAIYQ
+533 NLSYYQVAGLAICGGKDSVEITITGSVNN
-547 RGTSS
+547 GTITLTANGKQNATVLYS
-552 EKVIDI
+552 EK
-558 KDSSNKGTVTLTVP
+558 K
-572 AGENKNKSNTVWYY
+572 

>member
-121 GANKGDL
+121 GDNKGDL

-186 GTIKDTITVDSP
+186 GTIKNTITVNSP
-198 SGKITNYS
+198 NGKITNYS
-206 VVGKK
+206 VVEN
-211 VVIKNTAA
+211 VVIEKTAS

-225 GHVAAMEIQNSL
+225 GHVGAMEIKDSL

-250 TLTNNNDKT
+250 KLTNNGT
-259 KGTVESKGYV
+259 SGTVESKGYV
-269 KAVDDN
+269 KAVDEN
-275 SSDKTSV
+275 SSNTSV
-282 TATQSGYVL
+282 TANPNEYVL

-314 MTVKLTADIDIS
+314 TTVKLTADIDIS
-326 ERAWTPIGAA
+326 ERAWTPIGAV
-336 YRDKVIAEKEKAKVF
+336 YRRDINAKSSVF

-358 GHTITGLTN
+358 GHKITGLTN

-374 VFKGSNSTTPAGYS
+374 VFSGGNDTTPEGYK

-409 KVNIDL
+409 NVNIDL

-429 AIVGFAAGDSNGVTI
+429 AIVGFAAGDKETGVTI
-444 NNCKVLS
+444 ENCEVLS
-451 GSVVGY
+451 GSIVGY
-457 DAVAGIVGRSYSA
+457 DAVAGIVGRSYSGKI
-470 NTTISNC
+470 TIENC
-477 ENAATVTAIRRASG
+477 KNAATVSAIRRACG
-491 ILGFAS
+491 ILGYTN
-497 LQKGATSVAITSCKN
+497 TSYIKDGGSAAIKNCTN
-512 SGNVKQTGTPT
+512 SGNVKQTCTPD
-523 TDPAGKGTEG
+523 TDPAGKE
-533 NYGYYMVAGLAIYQ
+533 NLSYYQVAGLAICGGKDAVEITITGSVNN
-547 RGTSS
+547 GT
-552 EKVIDI
+552 I
-558 KDSSNKGTVTLTVP
+558 TLT
-572 AGENKNKSNTVWYY
+572 ANGKQDKTVLYSKKK

>member
-53 TILIADEATNGR
+53 TILIADEATNGK

-100 NNQIVYLEKGSAKPI
+100 NNQIVYLDKKNPDKPI

-121 GANKGDL
+121 GNNKGDL

-186 GTIKDTITVDSP
+186 GTIKNTITVDST

-206 VVGKK
+206 VVNNK

-250 TLTNNNDKT
+250 KLTNNRTN
-259 KGTVESKGYV
+259 GTVESKGCV
-269 KAVDDN
+269 KAVEG
-275 SSDKTSV
+275 SDKESV
-282 TATQSGYVL
+282 KVTEAGYAL

-336 YRDKVIAEKEKAKVF
+336 YRNKIGADSNVF

-358 GHTITGLTN
+358 GHKITGLTN

-374 VFKGSNSTTPAGYS
+374 VFSGGNDTTPEGYK

-409 KVNIDL
+409 NVNIDL

-429 AIVGFAAGDSNGVTI
+429 AIVGFAAGDKETGVTI
-444 NNCKVLS
+444 ENCEVLS
-451 GSVVGY
+451 GSIVGY
-457 DAVAGIVGRSYSA
+457 DAVAGIVGRSYSGKI
-470 NTTISNC
+470 TIENC
-477 ENAATVTAIRRASG
+477 KNAASVTAIRRACG
-491 ILGFAS
+491 ILGYTN
-497 LQKGATSVAITSCKN
+497 TSYIKEGGSAAITNCTN
-512 SGNVKQTGTPT
+512 SGNVKQTCTPD
-523 TDPAGKGTEG
+523 TDPAGKE
-533 NYGYYMVAGLAIYQ
+533 NLSYYQVAGLAIC
-547 RGTSS
+547 GG
-552 EKVIDI
+552 
-558 KDSSNKGTVTLTVP
+558 KDAVEINITGSVNKGTITLT
-572 AGENKNKSNTVWYY
+572 ANGKQDKTVLYFEKK

>member
-121 GANKGDL
+121 GNNKGDL

-147 FASDIKGDITLKGGS
+147 FASDISGNITLDEGS
-162 CLDTGEFALDGNVYV
+162 CLDTGEFALNGDVKVN
-177 QTENDVEIH
+177 TNKDVEIQ
-186 GTIKDTITVDSP
+186 GTINGTITVDSA

-206 VVGKK
+206 VVKN

-237 TGKVVL
+237 AGKVVL

-250 TLTNNNDKT
+250 KLTNNRTN
-259 KGTVESKGYV
+259 GTVESKGYV
-269 KAVDDN
+269 KAVAAE
-275 SSDKTSV
+275 SSDKESV
-282 TATQSGYVL
+282 KVTETGYVL

-336 YRDKVIAEKEKAKVF
+336 YRDKIDANAKVF

-358 GHTITGLTN
+358 GHKITGLTN

-399 NATIKDIVMA
+399 NATIKNIVMA
-409 KVNIDL
+409 NVNIDL

-429 AIVGFAAGDSNGVTI
+429 AIVGFAAGDETTGATI
-444 NNCKVLS
+444 ENCKVLS
-451 GSVVGY
+451 GSIVGY
-457 DAVAGIVGRSYSA
+457 DAVAGIIGRTYSA
-470 NTTISNC
+470 KTTISNC
-477 ENAATVTAIRRASG
+477 ENAATVTAIRRAGG
-491 ILGFAS
+491 ILGFTS
-497 LQKGATSVAITSCKN
+497 GGKGTRVTAITNCKN

-523 TDPAGKGTEG
+523 TDPAGEG
-533 NYGYYMVAGLAIYQ
+533 GINYYMVAGLAICQ
-547 RGTSS
+547 KGNSP
-552 EKVIDI
+552 EIDI
-558 KDSSNKGTVTLTVP
+558 TGSTNTGTVTLTVS
-572 AGENKNKSNTVWYY
+572 AGGKNKSDTVWYY

>member
-9 FTIIELVI
+9 FTIVELVI

-100 NNQIVYLEKGSAKPI
+100 NNQIVYLEKNSDKPI

-147 FASDIKGDITLKGGS
+147 FASDISGDITLKGGS

-186 GTIKDTITVDSP
+186 GTIEKTITVNST

-206 VVGKK
+206 VVNN
-211 VVIKNTAA
+211 VVIVNTAP

-225 GHVAAMEIQNSL
+225 GHVEAMEIQNSL

-250 TLTNNNDKT
+250 KLTNNRT
-259 KGTVESKGYV
+259 SGTVESKGYV
-269 KAVDDN
+269 KAVEG
-275 SSDKTSV
+275 SDTSV
-282 TATQSGYVL
+282 TATQSGYVM

-336 YRDKVIAEKEKAKVF
+336 YRDKIDANAKVF

-358 GHTITGLTN
+358 GHKITGLTN

-374 VFKGSNSTTPAGYS
+374 AFKGSNSTTPAGYS

-399 NATIKDIVMA
+399 NATIKNIVMA
-409 KVNIDL
+409 NVNVDL

-429 AIVGFAAGDSNGVTI
+429 AIVGFAAGDSKGVTI
-444 NNCKVLS
+444 AGCKVIS
-451 GSVVGY
+451 GSIVGY
-457 DAVAGIVGRSYSA
+457 DAVAGIIGRTYSA

-497 LQKGATSVAITSCKN
+497 LQKGATSVAITDCKN

-523 TDPAGKGTEG
+523 TDPAGKGQEG

-547 RGTSS
+547 RTNSS
-552 EKVIDI
+552 DKVITI
-558 KDSSNKGTVTLTVP
+558 TGSSNKGTITLTVP
-572 AGENKNKSNTVWYY
+572 AGEGKNKSDTVWYY

>member
-121 GANKGDL
+121 GDNKGDL

-186 GTIKDTITVDSP
+186 GTINNTITVDST

-282 TATQSGYVL
+282 TATTGNKYAL

-351 QGTFDGQ
+351 QGIFDGQ
-358 GHTITGLTN
+358 DHKITGLTN

-374 VFKGSNSTTPAGYS
+374 VFKSSNGTTPAGYS

-399 NATIKDIVMA
+399 NATIKNIVMA
-409 KVNIDL
+409 NVNVDL

-429 AIVGFAAGDSNGVTI
+429 AIVGFAAGDSKGVTI
-444 NNCKVLS
+444 DNCKVLS

-457 DAVAGIVGRSYSA
+457 DAVAGIIGRTYSA

-497 LQKGATSVAITSCKN
+497 LQKGAKSVAITGCKN

-523 TDPAGKGTEG
+523 TDPADKTQTG
-533 NYGYYMVAGLAIYQ
+533 YGYYMVAGLAIYQ
-547 RGTSS
+547 RGNSL
-552 EKVIDI
+552 EKVITI
-558 KDSSNKGTVTLTVP
+558 TGSTNTGTVTLTVP
-572 AGENKNKSNTVWYY
+572 AGEGKNKDNTVWYY

>member
-100 NNQIVYLEKGSAKPI
+100 NNQIVYLEKGSTKPI

-186 GTIKDTITVDSP
+186 GTIKNTITVNSA

-206 VVGKK
+206 VVEN
-211 VVIKNTAA
+211 VVIEKTAS

-225 GHVAAMEIQNSL
+225 GHVGAMEIKDSL

-250 TLTNNNDKT
+250 KLTNNGT
-259 KGTVESKGYV
+259 SGTVESKGYV
-269 KAVDDN
+269 KAVDEN
-275 SSDKTSV
+275 SSNKSV
-282 TATQSGYVL
+282 TANPNEYVL

-314 MTVKLTADIDIS
+314 TTVNLTADIDIS
-326 ERAWTPIGAA
+326 ERAWTPIGAV
-336 YRDKVIAEKEKAKVF
+336 YRRDINAKSSVF

-358 GHTITGLTN
+358 GHKITGLTN

-374 VFKGSNSTTPAGYS
+374 VFSGGNDTTPEGYK

-399 NATIKDIVMA
+399 NATIKNIVMA
-409 KVNIDL
+409 NVNIDL

-429 AIVGFAAGDSNGVTI
+429 AIVGFAAGNKETGVTI
-444 NNCKVLS
+444 ENCEVLS
-451 GSVVGY
+451 GSIVGY
-457 DAVAGIVGRSYSA
+457 DAVAGIVGRSYSGKI
-470 NTTISNC
+470 TIENC
-477 ENAATVTAIRRASG
+477 KNAATVSAIRRACG
-491 ILGFAS
+491 ILGYTN
-497 LQKGATSVAITSCKN
+497 TSYIKDGGSAAIKNCTN
-512 SGNVKQTGTPT
+512 SGNVKQTCTPD
-523 TDPAGKGTEG
+523 TDPAGKE
-533 NYGYYMVAGLAIYQ
+533 NLSYYQVAGLAICGGKDAVEITITEFVNN
-547 RGTSS
+547 GTITLTANGKQSATVLYS
-552 EKVIDI
+552 EK
-558 KDSSNKGTVTLTVP
+558 K
-572 AGENKNKSNTVWYY
+572 

>member
-53 TILIADEATNGR
+53 TILIADEATNGK

-100 NNQIVYLEKGSAKPI
+100 NNQIVYLDKKNPDKPI

-121 GANKGDL
+121 GNNKGDL

-186 GTIKDTITVDSP
+186 GTIKNTITVDST

-206 VVGKK
+206 VVNNK

-250 TLTNNNDKT
+250 KLTNNRTN
-259 KGTVESKGYV
+259 GTVESKGCV
-269 KAVDDN
+269 KAVEG
-275 SSDKTSV
+275 SDKESV
-282 TATQSGYVL
+282 KVTEAGYAL

-336 YRDKVIAEKEKAKVF
+336 YRNKIGADSSVF

-358 GHTITGLTN
+358 GHKITGLTN

-374 VFKGSNSTTPAGYS
+374 VFSGGNDTTPEGYK

-409 KVNIDL
+409 NVNIDL

-429 AIVGFAAGDSNGVTI
+429 AIVGFAAGNKETGVTI
-444 NNCKVLS
+444 ENCEVHS
-451 GSVVGY
+451 GSIVGY
-457 DAVAGIVGRSYSA
+457 DAVAGIIGRTYSA
-470 NTTISNC
+470 KTTISNC
-477 ENAATVTAIRRASG
+477 ENAATVTAIRRAGG
-491 ILGFAS
+491 ILGFTS
-497 LQKGATSVAITSCKN
+497 GGKGTRVTAITNCKN

-523 TDPAGKGTEG
+523 TDPAGEG
-533 NYGYYMVAGLAIYQ
+533 GINYYMVAGLAICQ
-547 RGTSS
+547 KGNSP
-552 EKVIDI
+552 EIDI
-558 KDSSNKGTVTLTVP
+558 TGSTNAGTVTLTVP
-572 AGENKNKSNTVWYY
+572 AGEGKNKSDTVWYY